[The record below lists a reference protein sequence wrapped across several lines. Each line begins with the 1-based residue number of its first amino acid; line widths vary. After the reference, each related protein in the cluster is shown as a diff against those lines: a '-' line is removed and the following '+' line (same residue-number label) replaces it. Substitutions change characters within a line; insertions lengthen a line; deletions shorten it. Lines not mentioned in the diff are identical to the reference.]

1 MAEKMR
7 TFRRLLVPGFVFQ
20 SIVIGGGYGTGAEIM
35 EYFQKYGFAGGLL
48 GIGVTLVIWS
58 TLCAIT
64 FEFSR
69 VFRVYTYQ
77 GMMSLLLRRGAVF
90 FEISYLAMLLMVL
103 GAVTASAGA
112 MPQQL
117 LGVSPIY
124 GYLLLA
130 ICTVFLS
137 VKGTAAI
144 EKALSLWSY
153 VLYAVYLLL
162 MALCLCRFGGAFAAQ
177 LQVPEINHGWAASG
191 AKYAFYNMGCVPLL
205 LYTLRDCQS
214 RREAVLSGLLGGVIG
229 AVPAA
234 LLLVVLAGVPGTLG
248 ADIPVTV
255 VFDALDTPWLYWLF
269 EIVLFGTLIETSTGY
284 IKALDDRICDTMI
297 RRGSAVPPMLH
308 AALAIGLCIAGY
320 GVAQLGLSNIIAKG
334 YSAMNVAFF
343 LTYALPMATR
353 GVWMIRKKAHV

>member
-1 MAEKMR
+1 MAEKFR

-58 TLCAIT
+58 ALCAIT

-69 VFRVYTYQ
+69 MFRVYTYQ
-77 GMMSLLLRRGAVF
+77 GMMRMLLQRGAIF

-112 MPQQL
+112 MAQPL
-117 LGVSPIY
+117 LGISSVY

-130 ICTVFLS
+130 VCTVILS
-137 VKGTAAI
+137 TKGTAAI

-153 VLYAVYLLL
+153 MLYAVYLLF
-162 MALCLCRFGGAFAAQ
+162 MALCLCRFSDTLAAQ
-177 LQVPEINHGWAASG
+177 LQTPEISRGWAISG

-214 RREAVLSGLLGGVIG
+214 RREAILSGLMGGAIG
-229 AVPAA
+229 AMPAA

-248 ADIPVTV
+248 AEIPVTV
-255 VFDALDTPWLYWLF
+255 VFEALNTPWLYWLF
-269 EIVLFGTLIETSTGY
+269 EVILFGTLIETSTGY
-284 IKALDDRICDTMI
+284 IKALDDRLCETMMQ
-297 RRGSAVPPMLH
+297 RWASVPQRFH
-308 AALAIGLCIAGY
+308 AALATTLCIAGY

-353 GVWMIRKKAHV
+353 GVWLIRKHEHR

>member
-1 MAEKMR
+1 MADKFR
-7 TFRRLLVPGFVFQ
+7 AFRRLLIPGFVFQ

-48 GIGVTLVIWS
+48 GVGVTLVIWS

-77 GMMSLLLRRGAVF
+77 GMMHLLLRRGAVL

-103 GAVTASAGA
+103 GTVTASAGA
-112 MPQQL
+112 MSQQL

-124 GYLLLA
+124 GCLLLA
-130 ICTVFLS
+130 ICTVLLS
-137 VKGTAAI
+137 IKGTAAI
-144 EKALSLWSY
+144 EKVLSLWSY
-153 VLYAVYLLL
+153 ILYAVYLLF
-162 MALCLCRFGGAFAAQ
+162 MALCLCRFGESLTAQ
-177 LQVPEINHGWAASG
+177 LQRPEIVSGWAISG
-191 AKYAFYNMGCVPLL
+191 ARYAFYNMGCVPLL

-248 ADIPVTV
+248 AEIPVSV
-255 VFDALDTPWLYWLF
+255 VFEALDTPWLYWLF
-269 EIVLFGTLIETSTGY
+269 ELVLFGTLIETSTGY
-284 IKALDDRICDTMI
+284 IKALDDRLCETILRQKPTVPQ
-297 RRGSAVPPMLH
+297 GFHAV
-308 AALAIGLCIAGY
+308 LAIGLCFGGY

-334 YSAMNVAFF
+334 YGAMNTAFF
-343 LTYALPMATR
+343 LSYALPMSTR
-353 GVWMIRKKAHV
+353 GAWMIQKHVRI